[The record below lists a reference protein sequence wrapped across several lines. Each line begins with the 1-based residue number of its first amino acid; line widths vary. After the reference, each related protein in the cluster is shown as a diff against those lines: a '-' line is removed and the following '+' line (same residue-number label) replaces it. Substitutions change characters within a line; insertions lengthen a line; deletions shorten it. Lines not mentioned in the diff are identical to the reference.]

1 MKSLQ
6 IVATIIIFSIG
17 FIIGYGVNMYEKID
31 NTINTINET
40 QRSIEDKISDYDC
53 IIRNSTNSDSI
64 RYYQQKKELLMY
76 ELYNKGKERWQTK

>member
-1 MKSLQ
+1 MKALQ
-6 IVATIIIFSIG
+6 IIATIIIFSIG
-17 FIIGYGVNMYEKID
+17 FIIGYGVKMYNKVD

-40 QRSIEDKISDYDC
+40 QRTIEDKISDYDC
-53 IIRNSTNSDSI
+53 IIRNSNNSDTI